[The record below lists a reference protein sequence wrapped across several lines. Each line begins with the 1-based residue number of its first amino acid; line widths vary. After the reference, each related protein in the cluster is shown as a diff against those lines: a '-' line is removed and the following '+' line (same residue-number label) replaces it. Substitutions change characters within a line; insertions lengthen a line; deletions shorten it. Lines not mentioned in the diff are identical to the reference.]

1 MNNNIEENDEISPD
15 NNSEKR
21 SFEELLNE
29 IFAELAQKL
38 PNTNN
43 DD

>member
-15 NNSEKR
+15 NNSEKK
-21 SFEELLNE
+21 SLEELLDE
-29 IFAELAQKL
+29 IFAELAKKL